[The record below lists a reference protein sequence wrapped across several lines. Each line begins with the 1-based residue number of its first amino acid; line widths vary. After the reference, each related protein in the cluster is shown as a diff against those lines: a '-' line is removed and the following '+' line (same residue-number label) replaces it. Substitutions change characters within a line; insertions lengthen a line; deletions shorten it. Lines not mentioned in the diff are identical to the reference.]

1 LDTVVGDT
9 RQNARLNNVVVVSLP
24 INLIPKVKGL
34 AQVVTQ
40 AGQEAAR
47 LGDRANRLF
56 TS

>member
-9 RQNARLNNVVVVSLP
+9 RQNARLNNVVVVNLP